1 MLIAQI
7 TDMHVMP
14 DGQLMGQVVPTNA
27 MLEAAIARINAFS
40 PRVDAILATGDL
52 TEGGTPEAYAALQR
66 ILGAAE
72 PPVFLI
78 PGNHDKPD
86 ALRAAFPTHDYL
98 GSEGDVRYV
107 VDDWPLRLIGLDTRI
122 PKHPGGEVTPERLA
136 WLEAQLDARPDA
148 PALLFL
154 HHPPFRTGIWWMD
167 AIGLKGADA
176 LEEIVRAHSNIVGV
190 VCGHIHRSILRA
202 WGGTVAYV
210 APSTAHQMHLD
221 LDGDSF
227 LHSTKEPPA
236 FALHSWRPDTGL
248 VTHTVYIDD
257 FGKYDPPDHHD
268 QEMMS
273 GVRAFFDKAR
283 GEMGV

>member
-14 DGQLMGQVVPTNA
+14 AGQLMGQVVPTNA
-27 MLEAAIARINAFS
+27 MLEAAVARINAFT
-40 PRVDAILATGDL
+40 PAVDAIVATGDL
-52 TEGGTPEAYAALQR
+52 TEGGTPEAYAALHD
-66 ILGAAE
+66 ILAAAK

-86 ALRAAFPTHDYL
+86 ALRAAFPAHDYL
-98 GSEGDVRYV
+98 GTDGDVRYA
-107 VDDWPLRLIGLDTRI
+107 VDDWPLRLVGLDTRI
-122 PKHPGGEVTPERLA
+122 AQHPGGEVTRERLD
-136 WLEAQLDARPDA
+136 WLTAQLDAKPDT
-148 PALLFL
+148 PTLLFL

-176 LEEIVRAHSNIVGV
+176 LEEMVRAHSNIAGV
-190 VCGHIHRSILRA
+190 ICGHIHRPIVRA
-202 WGGTVAYV
+202 WGGTVASV

-221 LDGDSF
+221 LDGDAF
-227 LHSTKEPPA
+227 LKSTKEPPA
-236 FALHSWRPDTGL
+236 FALHRWSEDTGL
-248 VTHTVYIDD
+248 VTHTVYVEDYER
-257 FGKYDPPDHHD
+257 YDPPDHHD
-268 QEMMS
+268 EKMMT